1 MRYFPFTIIAVI
13 LAFVCSTHA
22 IKAQPTAANNED
34 SKQKSLYVLANKNI
48 GNEKSLVLADSL
60 IKAAKKKGD
69 TETVLRGLYIKLKH
83 EYQKDNNI
91 QKVDRAVNSIID
103 FAKKHNLTKHIYSAA
118 SYKMTYLTNHGK
130 YNEAIKYQ
138 YYIMDY
144 AKRHKHNNGIVLGH
158 ISMGNLFRKR
168 LKIPQAIEE
177 YEQAIESYRKYD
189 IDEDQGRN
197 YIRIIECYIIIGM
210 FEKALDYSSKGLELT
225 KRKEDI
231 SGIYGYMAFCSFML
245 NNKADFKKEYKAYKS
260 YSSSST
266 PNIIPFVANCIETMK
281 LIDDGKF
288 NEAEKKLK
296 APGMGAFKQ
305 YVEISLYNS
314 QERYEDLLQAVRRLH
329 INRFGDS
336 KGSFTTDWARM
347 SEAIN
352 NNLTEIDKQRA
363 INRSSQLELTKTRLE
378 LRNTQLELFRFKD
391 AEKLAWMASDAKK
404 LTYNNE
410 KLLSEQLAKTLE
422 NQNLQHKINEQKI
435 KSKRITLAITL
446 AFTSFLLLLMY
457 LYLRYNKRAASIL
470 KEKNMNLKKT
480 LEELSIAND
489 KAQESDK
496 KKTEFIQNMSH
507 EVRTPLNAIVGF
519 SQMLATESDT
529 NLSEEDRKQ
538 ISHIINTN
546 SEILNTIITN
556 ILDLTSIES
565 GRYTIKENAVNIND
579 LCKSAIE
586 SVKHRKAEDVEMI
599 FRTDMPD
606 NYAITTDKTRVLQ
619 VITNLLTN
627 AVKNTEHG
635 SITLGCSL
643 NEQPGMVMFSVTDTG
658 IGIKKEQQ
666 EKIFE
671 RFYKIDHFKP
681 GTGLGLNIC
690 KTIAEKLK
698 GSIGIDSNY
707 TNGAR
712 FYFSIPNDTSFL

>member
-177 YEQAIESYRKYD
+177 YEQAIESYRKYG

-314 QERYEDLLQAVRRLH
+314 QERYEDLQQAMRRLH

-378 LRNTQLELFRFKD
+378 LKNTQLELFRFKD

-410 KLLSEQLAKTLE
+410 RLLSEQLAKTLE

-435 KSKRITLAITL
+435 KSKRITLA
-446 AFTSFLLLLMY
+446 FTSLLLLLMY

-538 ISHIINTN
+538 ISQIINTN

-556 ILDLTSIES
+556 ILDLTSIEN
-565 GRYTIKENAVNIND
+565 GRYTIKENVVNIND

-599 FRTDMPD
+599 FKTDIPD

-619 VITNLLTN
+619 VITNLLSN

-643 NEQPGMVMFSVTDTG
+643 NEQSGMVMFSVTDTG

-690 KTIAEKLK
+690 KAIAEKLN
-698 GSIGIDSNY
+698 GSVGIDSSY

>member
-1 MRYFPFTIIAVI
+1 MRNFPFTIIAVI

-22 IKAQPTAANNED
+22 IKAQTTAANNED
-34 SKQKSLYVLANKNI
+34 SKLKSLYILANKNI

-69 TETVLRGLYIKLKH
+69 TETVLLGLYIKLKH

-138 YYIMDY
+138 YDIMDY

-177 YEQAIESYRKYD
+177 YEQAIESYKKYD

-260 YSSSST
+260 YSSFST

-314 QERYEDLLQAVRRLH
+314 QERYEDLQQAMRRLH

-378 LRNTQLELFRFKD
+378 LKNTQLELFRFKD

-410 KLLSEQLAKTLE
+410 RLLSEQLAKTLE

-446 AFTSFLLLLMY
+446 AFTSLLLLLMY

-538 ISHIINTN
+538 ISQIINTN

-556 ILDLTSIES
+556 ILDLTSIEN
-565 GRYTIKENAVNIND
+565 GRYTIKENVVNIND

-599 FRTDMPD
+599 FKTDIPD

-619 VITNLLTN
+619 VITNLLSN

-643 NEQPGMVMFSVTDTG
+643 NEQSGMVMFSVTDTG

-690 KTIAEKLK
+690 KTIAEKLN

>member
-22 IKAQPTAANNED
+22 IKAQTTAANNED

-177 YEQAIESYRKYD
+177 YEQAIESYRKYG

-378 LRNTQLELFRFKD
+378 LKNTQLELFRFKD

-565 GRYTIKENAVNIND
+565 DRYTIKENAVNIND

-690 KTIAEKLK
+690 KAIAEKLN
-698 GSIGIDSNY
+698 GSIGIDSSY

>member
-1 MRYFPFTIIAVI
+1 MRNFPFTIIAVI
-13 LAFVCSTHA
+13 LAFVCSTQA
-22 IKAQPTAANNED
+22 IKAQTTAANNED

-69 TETVLRGLYIKLKH
+69 TETVLLGLYIKLKH

-138 YYIMDY
+138 YDIMDY

-177 YEQAIESYRKYD
+177 YEQAIESYRKYG
-189 IDEDQGRN
+189 INEDQGRN

-314 QERYEDLLQAVRRLH
+314 QERYEDLQQAMRRLH

-378 LRNTQLELFRFKD
+378 LKNTQLELFRFKD

-410 KLLSEQLAKTLE
+410 RLLSEQLAKTLE
-422 NQNLQHKINEQKI
+422 NQNLQHRINEQKI
-435 KSKRITLAITL
+435 KSKRITLA
-446 AFTSFLLLLMY
+446 FTSLLLLLMY
-457 LYLRYNKRAASIL
+457 LYLRYNKRAARIL

-599 FRTDMPD
+599 FKTDIPD

-619 VITNLLTN
+619 VITNLLSN

-643 NEQPGMVMFSVTDTG
+643 NEQSGMVIFSVTDTG

>member
-144 AKRHKHNNGIVLGH
+144 AIRHKHNNGIVLGH

-177 YEQAIESYRKYD
+177 YEQAIESYRKYG
-189 IDEDQGRN
+189 IDEDLGRN

-314 QERYEDLLQAVRRLH
+314 QERYEDLLQAMRRLH

-378 LRNTQLELFRFKD
+378 LKNTQLELFRFKD

-410 KLLSEQLAKTLE
+410 RLLSEQLAKTLE

-435 KSKRITLAITL
+435 KSKRITLA
-446 AFTSFLLLLMY
+446 FTSLLLLLMY

-519 SQMLATESDT
+519 SQMLATESGT

-643 NEQPGMVMFSVTDTG
+643 NEQPGMVIFSVTDTG

-690 KTIAEKLK
+690 KAIAEKLN

>member
-1 MRYFPFTIIAVI
+1 MRNFPFTIIAVI

-34 SKQKSLYVLANKNI
+34 SKQKSLYILANKNI

-69 TETVLRGLYIKLKH
+69 TETVLLGLYIKLKH

-138 YYIMDY
+138 YDIMDY

-177 YEQAIESYRKYD
+177 YEQAIESYRKYG
-189 IDEDQGRN
+189 INEDQGRN

-260 YSSSST
+260 YSFSST

-314 QERYEDLLQAVRRLH
+314 QERYEDLLQAMRRLH

-378 LRNTQLELFRFKD
+378 LKNTQLELFRFKD

-410 KLLSEQLAKTLE
+410 RLLSEQLTKTLE

-446 AFTSFLLLLMY
+446 AFTSLLLLLMY

-556 ILDLTSIES
+556 ILDLTSIEN

-599 FRTDMPD
+599 FKTDIPD

-619 VITNLLTN
+619 VITNLLSN

-643 NEQPGMVMFSVTDTG
+643 NEQSGMVIFSVTDTG

-690 KTIAEKLK
+690 KAIAEKLN
-698 GSIGIDSNY
+698 GSVGIDSNY

>member
-1 MRYFPFTIIAVI
+1 MRNFPFTIIAVI

-22 IKAQPTAANNED
+22 TKAQTTAANNED
-34 SKQKSLYVLANKNI
+34 SKLKSLYILANKNI

-60 IKAAKKKGD
+60 IKIAKAKGD
-69 TETVLRGLYIKLKH
+69 TETVLLGLYIKLKH
-83 EYQKDNNI
+83 EYTKDNNV
-91 QKVDRAVNSIID
+91 QKVDRAANSIID
-103 FAKKHNLTKHIYSAA
+103 FAKRHNLTKHIYSAA

-177 YEQAIESYRKYD
+177 YEQAIESYRKYG
-189 IDEDQGRN
+189 INEDQGRN

-210 FEKALDYSSKGLELT
+210 FEKALDYSSKGLQLT

-260 YSSSST
+260 YCSSST

-281 LIDDGKF
+281 LIDDGEF

-314 QERYEDLLQAVRRLH
+314 QKRYEDLQQAIRRLH

-410 KLLSEQLAKTLE
+410 RLLSEQLAKTLE

-435 KSKRITLAITL
+435 KSRRITL
-446 AFTSFLLLLMY
+446 AFTSLLLLLMY

-470 KEKNMNLKKT
+470 KEKNRNLKKT

-538 ISHIINTN
+538 ISQIINTN

-565 GRYTIKENAVNIND
+565 GRYTIKKNAVNIND

-619 VITNLLTN
+619 VITNLLSN

-643 NEQPGMVMFSVTDTG
+643 NEQSGMVIFSVTDTG

-690 KTIAEKLK
+690 KAIAEKLN
-698 GSIGIDSNY
+698 GSVGIDSNY

>member
-34 SKQKSLYVLANKNI
+34 SKLKSLYILANKNI

-177 YEQAIESYRKYD
+177 YEKAIESYRKYG

-378 LRNTQLELFRFKD
+378 LKNTQLELFRFKD

-446 AFTSFLLLLMY
+446 AFTSLLLLLMY

-643 NEQPGMVMFSVTDTG
+643 NEQSGMVMFSVTDTG

-690 KTIAEKLK
+690 KAIAEKLN
-698 GSIGIDSNY
+698 GSIGIDSSY

>member
-1 MRYFPFTIIAVI
+1 
-13 LAFVCSTHA
+13 
-22 IKAQPTAANNED
+22 
-34 SKQKSLYVLANKNI
+34 
-48 GNEKSLVLADSL
+48 
-60 IKAAKKKGD
+60 
-69 TETVLRGLYIKLKH
+69 
-83 EYQKDNNI
+83 
-91 QKVDRAVNSIID
+91 
-103 FAKKHNLTKHIYSAA
+103 
-118 SYKMTYLTNHGK
+118 
-130 YNEAIKYQ
+130 
-138 YYIMDY
+138 
-144 AKRHKHNNGIVLGH
+144 
-158 ISMGNLFRKR
+158 
-168 LKIPQAIEE
+168 
-177 YEQAIESYRKYD
+177 
-189 IDEDQGRN
+189 
-197 YIRIIECYIIIGM
+197 
-210 FEKALDYSSKGLELT
+210 
-225 KRKEDI
+225 
-231 SGIYGYMAFCSFML
+231 
-245 NNKADFKKEYKAYKS
+245 
-260 YSSSST
+260 
-266 PNIIPFVANCIETMK
+266 MK

-314 QERYEDLLQAVRRLH
+314 QERYEDLQQAMRRLH

-410 KLLSEQLAKTLE
+410 RLLSEQLAKTLE

-435 KSKRITLAITL
+435 KSRRITLAITL
-446 AFTSFLLLLMY
+446 AFTSLLLLLMY

-470 KEKNMNLKKT
+470 KEKNRNLKKT

-538 ISHIINTN
+538 ISQIINTN

-565 GRYTIKENAVNIND
+565 GRYTIKENVVNIND

-599 FRTDMPD
+599 FRTDIPD
-606 NYAITTDKTRVLQ
+606 NYTITTDKTRVMQ
-619 VITNLLTN
+619 VITNLLSN

-643 NEQPGMVMFSVTDTG
+643 NEQSGMVMFSVTDTG

-690 KTIAEKLK
+690 KAIAEKLN

-712 FYFSIPNDTSFL
+712 FYFSIPDNTPSL

>member
-1 MRYFPFTIIAVI
+1 MRNFPFTIIAVI

-22 IKAQPTAANNED
+22 TKAQTAADINED
-34 SKQKSLYVLANKNI
+34 SKLKSLYILANKNI

-60 IKAAKKKGD
+60 IKIAKAKGD
-69 TETVLRGLYIKLKH
+69 TETVLLGLYIKLKH
-83 EYQKDNNI
+83 EYTKDNNV
-91 QKVDRAVNSIID
+91 QKVDRAANSIID
-103 FAKKHNLTKHIYSAA
+103 FAKRHNLTKHIYSAA

-177 YEQAIESYRKYD
+177 YEQAIESYRKYG

-210 FEKALDYSSKGLELT
+210 FEKALDYSSKGLQLT

-245 NNKADFKKEYKAYKS
+245 NNKADFKKEYKVYKS
-260 YSSSST
+260 YCSSST

-281 LIDDGKF
+281 LIDDGEF

-314 QERYEDLLQAVRRLH
+314 QKRYEDLQQAIRRLH

-378 LRNTQLELFRFKD
+378 LKNTQLELFRFKD

-410 KLLSEQLAKTLE
+410 RLLSEQLAKTLE

-446 AFTSFLLLLMY
+446 AFTSLLLLLMY

-470 KEKNMNLKKT
+470 KEKNRNLKKT

-538 ISHIINTN
+538 ISQIINTN

-565 GRYTIKENAVNIND
+565 GRYTIKENVVNIND

-586 SVKHRKAEDVEMI
+586 CVKHRKAEDVEMI
-599 FRTDMPD
+599 FRTDIPD
-606 NYAITTDKTRVLQ
+606 NYAITTDKTRVMQ
-619 VITNLLTN
+619 VITNLLSN

-643 NEQPGMVMFSVTDTG
+643 NEQSGMVMFSVTDTG

-690 KTIAEKLK
+690 KAIAEKLN
-698 GSIGIDSNY
+698 GSVGIDSNY

>member
-1 MRYFPFTIIAVI
+1 MRNFPFTIIAVI

-22 IKAQPTAANNED
+22 IKAQTTAANNED

-60 IKAAKKKGD
+60 IKAAKAKGE
-69 TETVLRGLYIKLKH
+69 TETVLLGLYIKLKH

-138 YYIMDY
+138 YDIMDY

-177 YEQAIESYRKYD
+177 YEQAIESYRKYG
-189 IDEDQGRN
+189 INEDQGRN

-260 YSSSST
+260 YSFSST

-378 LRNTQLELFRFKD
+378 LKNTQLELFRFKD

-410 KLLSEQLAKTLE
+410 RLLSEQLAKTLE

-446 AFTSFLLLLMY
+446 AFTSLLLLLMY
-457 LYLRYNKRAASIL
+457 LYLRYNKRAARIL

-538 ISHIINTN
+538 ISQIINTN

-556 ILDLTSIES
+556 ILDLTSIEN
-565 GRYTIKENAVNIND
+565 GRYTIKENVVNIND

-643 NEQPGMVMFSVTDTG
+643 NEQSGMVMFSVTDTG

-690 KTIAEKLK
+690 KVIAEKLN
-698 GSIGIDSNY
+698 GSVGIDSSY

>member
-13 LAFVCSTHA
+13 LAFVCSTQA
-22 IKAQPTAANNED
+22 IKAQTTAANNED

-69 TETVLRGLYIKLKH
+69 TETVLLGLYIKLKH

-138 YYIMDY
+138 YDIMDY

-177 YEQAIESYRKYD
+177 YEQAIESYRKYG
-189 IDEDQGRN
+189 IDEDLGRN

-422 NQNLQHKINEQKI
+422 NQYLQHKINEQKI

-690 KTIAEKLK
+690 KTIAEKLN

>member
-177 YEQAIESYRKYD
+177 YEQAIESYRKYG

-314 QERYEDLLQAVRRLH
+314 QERYEDLQQAMRRLH

-347 SEAIN
+347 NEAIN

-378 LRNTQLELFRFKD
+378 LKNTQLELFRFKD

-410 KLLSEQLAKTLE
+410 RLLSEQLAKTLE

-435 KSKRITLAITL
+435 KSKRITLA
-446 AFTSFLLLLMY
+446 FTSLLLLLMY

-538 ISHIINTN
+538 ISQIINTN

-556 ILDLTSIES
+556 ILDLTSIEN
-565 GRYTIKENAVNIND
+565 GRYTIKENVVNIND

-599 FRTDMPD
+599 FKTDIPD

-619 VITNLLTN
+619 VITNLLSN

-643 NEQPGMVMFSVTDTG
+643 NELSGMVMFSVTDTG

-690 KTIAEKLK
+690 KAIAEKLN
-698 GSIGIDSNY
+698 GSVGIDSSY

>member
-1 MRYFPFTIIAVI
+1 
-13 LAFVCSTHA
+13 
-22 IKAQPTAANNED
+22 
-34 SKQKSLYVLANKNI
+34 
-48 GNEKSLVLADSL
+48 
-60 IKAAKKKGD
+60 
-69 TETVLRGLYIKLKH
+69 
-83 EYQKDNNI
+83 
-91 QKVDRAVNSIID
+91 
-103 FAKKHNLTKHIYSAA
+103 
-118 SYKMTYLTNHGK
+118 
-130 YNEAIKYQ
+130 
-138 YYIMDY
+138 
-144 AKRHKHNNGIVLGH
+144 
-158 ISMGNLFRKR
+158 
-168 LKIPQAIEE
+168 
-177 YEQAIESYRKYD
+177 
-189 IDEDQGRN
+189 
-197 YIRIIECYIIIGM
+197 
-210 FEKALDYSSKGLELT
+210 
-225 KRKEDI
+225 
-231 SGIYGYMAFCSFML
+231 
-245 NNKADFKKEYKAYKS
+245 
-260 YSSSST
+260 
-266 PNIIPFVANCIETMK
+266 
-281 LIDDGKF
+281 
-288 NEAEKKLK
+288 
-296 APGMGAFKQ
+296 MGAFKQ

-314 QERYEDLLQAVRRLH
+314 QKRYEDLLQAIRRLH

-378 LRNTQLELFRFKD
+378 LKNTQLELFRFKD
-391 AEKLAWMASDAKK
+391 AEKSAWMASDAKK

-410 KLLSEQLAKTLE
+410 RLLSEQLAKTLE

-435 KSKRITLAITL
+435 KSRRITLAITL
-446 AFTSFLLLLMY
+446 AFTSLLLLLMY

-470 KEKNMNLKKT
+470 KEKNRNLKKT

-586 SVKHRKAEDVEMI
+586 SVKHRKAKDVEMI

-606 NYAITTDKTRVLQ
+606 NYTITTDKTRVLQ
-619 VITNLLTN
+619 VITNLLSN

-690 KTIAEKLK
+690 KAIAEKLN
-698 GSIGIDSNY
+698 GSVGIDSNY

>member
-1 MRYFPFTIIAVI
+1 MRNFPFTIIAVI

-22 IKAQPTAANNED
+22 IKAQTTAANNED
-34 SKQKSLYVLANKNI
+34 SKLKSLYILANKNI

-69 TETVLRGLYIKLKH
+69 TETVLLGLYIKLKH

-197 YIRIIECYIIIGM
+197 YIRIIECYIIGM

-314 QERYEDLLQAVRRLH
+314 QERYEDLLQAMRRLH

-378 LRNTQLELFRFKD
+378 LKNTQLELFRFKD

-410 KLLSEQLAKTLE
+410 RLLSEQLAKTLE

-446 AFTSFLLLLMY
+446 AFTSLLLLLMY

-556 ILDLTSIES
+556 ILDLTSIEN

-599 FRTDMPD
+599 FKTDIPD
-606 NYAITTDKTRVLQ
+606 NYAITTDKARVLQ
-619 VITNLLTN
+619 VITNLLSN

-643 NEQPGMVMFSVTDTG
+643 NEQSGMVMFSVTDTG

-690 KTIAEKLK
+690 KVIAEKLN
-698 GSIGIDSNY
+698 GSVGIDSSY

>member
-1 MRYFPFTIIAVI
+1 MRNFPFTIIAVI

-22 IKAQPTAANNED
+22 IKAQTTAANNED

-177 YEQAIESYRKYD
+177 YEQAIESYRKYG

-314 QERYEDLLQAVRRLH
+314 QERYEDLLQAMRRLH

-410 KLLSEQLAKTLE
+410 RLLSEQLAKTLE

-435 KSKRITLAITL
+435 KSRRITL
-446 AFTSFLLLLMY
+446 AFTSLLLLLMY

-470 KEKNMNLKKT
+470 KEKNRNLKKT

-586 SVKHRKAEDVEMI
+586 SVKHRKAKDVEMI

-606 NYAITTDKTRVLQ
+606 NYTITTDKTRVLQ
-619 VITNLLTN
+619 VITNLLSN

-643 NEQPGMVMFSVTDTG
+643 NEQSGMVMFSVTDTG

-712 FYFSIPNDTSFL
+712 LYFSIPNDTSFL

>member
-1 MRYFPFTIIAVI
+1 MRNFPFTIIAVI

-22 IKAQPTAANNED
+22 IKAQTTAANNED
-34 SKQKSLYVLANKNI
+34 SKLKSLYILANKNI

-69 TETVLRGLYIKLKH
+69 TETVLLGLYIKLKH

-138 YYIMDY
+138 YDIMDY

-177 YEQAIESYRKYD
+177 YEQAIESYRKYG
-189 IDEDQGRN
+189 INEDQGRN

-245 NNKADFKKEYKAYKS
+245 NNKADFKKGYKAYKS

-314 QERYEDLLQAVRRLH
+314 QERYEDLQQAMRRLH

-378 LRNTQLELFRFKD
+378 LKNTQLELFRFKD

-410 KLLSEQLAKTLE
+410 RLLSEQLAKTLE

-446 AFTSFLLLLMY
+446 AFTSLLLLLMY

-496 KKTEFIQNMSH
+496 KKTEFIQNISH

-556 ILDLTSIES
+556 ILDLTSIEN
-565 GRYTIKENAVNIND
+565 GRYTIKENVVNIND

-619 VITNLLTN
+619 VITNLLSN

-643 NEQPGMVMFSVTDTG
+643 NEQSGMVMFSVTDTG

-690 KTIAEKLK
+690 KAIAEKLN
-698 GSIGIDSNY
+698 GSIGIDSSY